1 MIGDINLGRVFI
13 DLTVVLGIFL
23 AIGMGILL
31 KFRTYKHRPAIIL
44 LLLFALTGTA
54 DVVITTHYAY
64 LKPQMEGNPLAAYFL
79 SFDYGI
85 ALAAF
90 LWAFGWILLCEVFMR
105 LNVPPLAYFTLLVL
119 FSGHLLGM
127 LTWADNIKAADMK
140 TLSWILGFAYSAY
153 FIAGLRLYDEAG
165 GTPGGAKLQAEEA
178 PKKGKPSA
186 KDAPAKAKPPK
197 APKSS

>member
-1 MIGDINLGRVFI
+1 MIADINLGRVFI

-23 AIGMGILL
+23 AVGIGLLL

-64 LKPQMEGNPLAAYFL
+64 LKPEMEGNPLAAYFL
-79 SFDYGI
+79 SFEYGI

-90 LWAFGWILLCEVFMR
+90 LWAFGWILLCEIFMR
-105 LNVPPLAYFTLLVL
+105 LKLPPLAYFTLLAL

-127 LTWADNIKAADMK
+127 LSWADNIKTADMK
-140 TLSWILGFAYSAY
+140 SLSWVLGFAYSAY
-153 FIAGLRLYDEAG
+153 FIAGLRLWDEAEG
-165 GTPGGAKLQAEEA
+165 GRGRAGRTAEE
-178 PKKGKPSA
+178 PS
-186 KDAPAKAKPPK
+186 KEESPK
-197 APKSS
+197 APGVSRAR